1 MAGCSGSL
9 QAGQPYL
16 QLFIWEDQP
25 VPALVA
31 KVGEQGG
38 DASNAQAL
46 HLQGTHTECRQDRKA
61 GRPGRHAFKGLHI
74 AGPRL
79 MQAEGHMYST
89 SASL

>member
-46 HLQGTHTECRQDRKA
+46 HLQGTHTECR
-61 GRPGRHAFKGLHI
+61 PGRHAFKGLHI

-79 MQAEGHMYST
+79 MQTEGHMYST